1 MHSNKILL
9 SLFLGLMMS
18 SVWAEPA
25 LKEGD
30 TLESLSQVRIETRI
44 HPTAE
49 MMVQPHTEAAK
60 AVMTQ
65 QQNIEAQEN
74 MVSVEEIDAP
84 VIE

>member
-44 HPTAE
+44 HPTAD
-49 MMVQPHTEAAK
+49 MMTQPHTEAAK

>member
-44 HPTAE
+44 HPTAD
-49 MMVQPHTEAAK
+49 MMMQPQVKAPK

-65 QQNIEAQEN
+65 QQNIETQAS
-74 MVSVEEIDAP
+74 MVDVEEIDAP